1 MIAPTSKVP
10 PLTPSGAADTLT
22 ALMAVKALRLETDG
36 PIAVITLARPD
47 SGNRVD
53 EAFLREL
60 DEACAAIDDNT
71 GVRVAILRAE
81 GEVFC
86 SGWAGEG
93 VLSGPQPFACLE
105 SMGQPIICALN
116 GEATSAG
123 LELALA
129 CDVRIAAES
138 ATFSLPE
145 TAQGQLP
152 MGGGTQ
158 RLARL
163 AGRGEALRL
172 ILLGEEI
179 DAREAYRIG
188 LVSGLAPRDQLDDKA
203 RSLAERMASRGPLA
217 LRYAKE
223 AVRRGLE
230 QPLDQALRYETDLT
244 VILQSTEDRA
254 EGVAAFLEKREPR
267 FEGR

>member
-1 MIAPTSKVP
+1 
-10 PLTPSGAADTLT
+10 
-22 ALMAVKALRLETDG
+22 MAFKTLRLETDG

-47 SGNRVD
+47 SGHRVD
-53 EAFLREL
+53 DAFLREL
-60 DEACAAIDDNT
+60 DEACAALNDDA
-71 GVRVAILRAE
+71 GIRVAVLTGE
-81 GEVFC
+81 GDVFC
-86 SGWAGEG
+86 SGWDGDGLVGRAD
-93 VLSGPQPFACLE
+93 PFACLE

-179 DAREAYRIG
+179 DAAEAYRIG
-188 LVSGLAPRDQLDDKA
+188 LVSGLAPRDQLDNEA
-203 RSLAERMASRGPLA
+203 RSLAARMASPGPLA

-254 EGVAAFLEKREPR
+254 EGVKAFLEKREPR

>member
-1 MIAPTSKVP
+1 MAFK
-10 PLTPSGAADTLT
+10 TLT
-22 ALMAVKALRLETDG
+22 LDADG
-36 PIAVITLARPD
+36 PIAVITLARSE

-60 DEACAAIDDNT
+60 DEACVTINDDASI
-71 GVRVAILRAE
+71 RVAILRAD
-81 GEVFC
+81 GDVFC
-86 SGWAGEG
+86 AGWDDEYTA
-93 VLSGPQPFACLE
+93 SRSQPFVCLE
-105 SMGQPIICALN
+105 AMGQPIICALN

-129 CDVRIAAES
+129 CDVRIAAEH
-138 ATFSLPE
+138 ATFALPE
-145 TAQGQLP
+145 TAHGQLP

-163 AGRGEALRL
+163 VGRGEALRL
-172 ILLGEEI
+172 VLLGDEI
-179 DAREAYRIG
+179 DAAEALRIG
-188 LVSGLAPRDQLDDKA
+188 LVSGIVPQGELDKKV

-254 EGVAAFLEKREPR
+254 EGVQAFLEKREPK
-267 FEGR
+267 FEGK

>member
-1 MIAPTSKVP
+1 
-10 PLTPSGAADTLT
+10 
-22 ALMAVKALRLETDG
+22 MAFKTLRLDASG
-36 PIAVITLARPD
+36 PIAVIKLARPD
-47 SGNRVD
+47 SGNRLD
-53 EAFLREL
+53 DAFLREL
-60 DEACAAIDDNT
+60 DDACATINDDA
-71 GVRVAILRAE
+71 GVRVAILTAE
-81 GEVFC
+81 GGVFC
-86 SGWAGEG
+86 SGWDGDGLVGRAD
-93 VLSGPQPFACLE
+93 PFACLE

-163 AGRGEALRL
+163 VGRGEALRL

-179 DAREAYRIG
+179 DAAEAYRIG
-188 LVSGLAPRDQLDDKA
+188 LVSAVFPRDQLDDNA
-203 RSLAERMASRGPLA
+203 RTLAERMASRGPLA
-217 LRYAKE
+217 LRYAK
-223 AVRRGLE
+223 
-230 QPLDQALRYETDLT
+230 
-244 VILQSTEDRA
+244 
-254 EGVAAFLEKREPR
+254 
-267 FEGR
+267 

>member
-1 MIAPTSKVP
+1 M
-10 PLTPSGAADTLT
+10 
-22 ALMAVKALRLETDG
+22 ALKTLRLDADG
-36 PIAVITLARPD
+36 PIAVIKLARPD
-47 SGNRVD
+47 SGNRLD
-53 EAFLREL
+53 DAFLREL
-60 DEACAAIDDNT
+60 DDACAAINDDA
-71 GVRVAILRAE
+71 GVRVAILTAE
-81 GEVFC
+81 GDAFC
-86 SGWAGEG
+86 SGWDGDGLAGREE
-93 VLSGPQPFACLE
+93 LFACLE
-105 SMGQPIICALN
+105 SMGQPIICAVN

-158 RLARL
+158 RLSRL
-163 AGRGEALRL
+163 VGRGEALRL

-179 DAREAYRIG
+179 DAAEAYRIG
-188 LVSGLAPRDQLDDKA
+188 LVSAVVPRDQLDDNA

-244 VILQSTEDRA
+244 VILQSTADRA
-254 EGVAAFLEKREPR
+254 EGVKAFLEKRAPK
-267 FEGR
+267 FKGT

>member
-1 MIAPTSKVP
+1 
-10 PLTPSGAADTLT
+10 
-22 ALMAVKALRLETDG
+22 MAFKTLRLDADG
-36 PIAVITLARPD
+36 PIAVMTLARPD

-60 DEACAAIDDNT
+60 DEACSSVNDDA
-71 GVRVAILRAE
+71 GIRVAILRAE
-81 GEVFC
+81 GDVFC
-86 SGWAGEG
+86 SGWDGNGAMNQE
-93 VLSGPQPFACLE
+93 QPFACLE

-129 CDVRIAAES
+129 CDVRIAAEG

-158 RLARL
+158 RLPRL
-163 AGRGEALRL
+163 IGSGEALRL

-179 DAREAYRIG
+179 DAAEAYRIG
-188 LVSGLAPRDQLDDKA
+188 LVSALVPRDQLDDHV
-203 RSLAERMASRGPLA
+203 RSLAERMARRGPLA

-244 VILQSTEDRA
+244 VILQSTDDRA
-254 EGVAAFLEKREPR
+254 EGVKAFLEKREPK
-267 FEGR
+267 FEGK

>member
-1 MIAPTSKVP
+1 
-10 PLTPSGAADTLT
+10 
-22 ALMAVKALRLETDG
+22 MAFKTLRLDADG
-36 PIAVITLARPD
+36 PIAAITLTRPD
-47 SGNRVD
+47 SGNRID
-53 EAFLREL
+53 DAFLREL
-60 DEACAAIDDNT
+60 DEACAAINDSA
-71 GVRVAILRAE
+71 GVRVVILRAD
-81 GEVFC
+81 GDVFC
-86 SGWAGEG
+86 SGWEG
-93 VLSGPQPFACLE
+93 DGVASREQPFACLE

-116 GEATSAG
+116 GDATSAG

-163 AGRGEALRL
+163 VGRGEALRL
-172 ILLGEEI
+172 ILLGEEVG
-179 DAREAYRIG
+179 AAEAYRIA
-188 LVSGLAPRDQLDDKA
+188 LVSAVVPRDKLDA
-203 RSLAERMASRGPLA
+203 EAHSLAERMASRGPLA

-223 AVRRGLE
+223 AVRRGLD

-244 VILQSTEDRA
+244 VILQSTQDRA
-254 EGVAAFLEKREPR
+254 EGVKAFLEKREPK

>member
-1 MIAPTSKVP
+1 
-10 PLTPSGAADTLT
+10 
-22 ALMAVKALRLETDG
+22 MAFKTLRLDADG

-47 SGNRVD
+47 SGNRVG

-60 DEACAAIDDNT
+60 DEACGAINDDAT
-71 GVRVAILRAE
+71 VRVAILRAD
-81 GEVFC
+81 GDVFC
-86 SGWAGEG
+86 SGWDGED
-93 VLSGPQPFACLE
+93 VAMRPQPFACLE

-116 GEATSAG
+116 GEAMSAG

-129 CDVRIAAES
+129 CDVRIAAEN

-163 AGRGEALRL
+163 VGRGEALRL

-179 DAREAYRIG
+179 DAAEAYRIG
-188 LVSGLAPRDQLDDKA
+188 LVSALAPRDQLDDKA

-223 AVRRGLE
+223 AVRRGLD

-254 EGVAAFLEKREPR
+254 EGVKAFMEKREPK
-267 FEGR
+267 FEGK

>member
-1 MIAPTSKVP
+1 MPNRS
-10 PLTPSGAADTLT
+10 
-22 ALMAVKALRLETDG
+22 
-36 PIAVITLARPD
+36 PD
-47 SGNRVD
+47 SGESVSNSIPGYVVGQDANSPLTDKGWLQARLLGRRFARERPEFD
-53 EAFLREL
+53 RIYSSTMTRAIQTTEAM
-60 DEACAAIDDNT
+60 
-71 GVRVAILRAE
+71 
-81 GEVFC
+81 
-86 SGWAGEG
+86 
-93 VLSGPQPFACLE
+93 LE
-105 SMGQPIICALN
+105 SMGQPIICALT

-163 AGRGEALRL
+163 VGRGEALRL

-179 DAREAYRIG
+179 DAAEAYRIG
-188 LVSGLAPRDQLDDKA
+188 LVSAVVPRDELDDKA
-203 RSLAERMASRGPLA
+203 RSLSERMASRGPLA

-254 EGVAAFLEKREPR
+254 EGVTAFLEKRAPK
-267 FEGR
+267 FEGK

>member
-1 MIAPTSKVP
+1 
-10 PLTPSGAADTLT
+10 
-22 ALMAVKALRLETDG
+22 MAFKTLRLDADG

-60 DEACAAIDDNT
+60 DEACAAINDDA

-81 GEVFC
+81 GDVFC
-86 SGWAGEG
+86 LGGDGERDAGQ
-93 VLSGPQPFACLE
+93 PQPFACLE
-105 SMGQPIICALN
+105 AMGQPIICALN
-116 GEATSAG
+116 GEAMSAG

-129 CDVRIAAES
+129 CDVRIAAEG
-138 ATFSLPE
+138 ATISLPE

-163 AGRGEALRL
+163 VGRGEALRM

-179 DAREAYRIG
+179 DAAEAYRIG
-188 LVSGLAPRDQLDDKA
+188 LVSALAPKNELDENV
-203 RSLAERMASRGPLA
+203 RTLAERMARRGPLA

-254 EGVAAFLEKREPR
+254 EGVSAFLEKREPK
-267 FEGR
+267 FEGK

>member
-1 MIAPTSKVP
+1 
-10 PLTPSGAADTLT
+10 
-22 ALMAVKALRLETDG
+22 MAFKTLRLDASG
-36 PIAVITLARPD
+36 PIAVIKLARPD
-47 SGNRVD
+47 SGNRLD
-53 EAFLREL
+53 DAFLREL
-60 DEACAAIDDNT
+60 DDACATINDDA
-71 GVRVAILRAE
+71 GVRVAILTAE
-81 GEVFC
+81 GGVFC
-86 SGWAGEG
+86 SGWDGDGLVGRAD
-93 VLSGPQPFACLE
+93 PFACLE

-163 AGRGEALRL
+163 VGRGEALRL

-179 DAREAYRIG
+179 DAAEAYRIG
-188 LVSGLAPRDQLDDKA
+188 LVSAVFPRDQLDDNA
-203 RSLAERMASRGPLA
+203 RTLAERMASRGPLA

-244 VILQSTEDRA
+244 VILQSTDDRA
-254 EGVAAFLEKREPR
+254 EGVKAFLEKRAPK
-267 FEGR
+267 FEGT